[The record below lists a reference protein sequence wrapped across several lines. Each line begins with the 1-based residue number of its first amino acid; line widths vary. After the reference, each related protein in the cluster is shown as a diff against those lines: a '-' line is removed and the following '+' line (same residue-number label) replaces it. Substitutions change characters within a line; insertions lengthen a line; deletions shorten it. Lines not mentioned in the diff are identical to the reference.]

1 MTFGKSVRLFLVDG
15 SPTGLLTAEIMNWT
29 GHILTAPRTRIVD
42 ALKRAES
49 VRTGIYILSG
59 DDPFDSSTMRVY
71 IGEGDR
77 VADRIKSHDKDE
89 SKDFWTHLCIV
100 TSKDANLTKAHVRY
114 LESRMVEL
122 AKASGRAN
130 VANGNEPAPKQLPES
145 DVADM
150 EFFLSQL
157 QLALPLVG
165 LDVIRPK
172 LQVTPAASAPST
184 SNAIKLR
191 LVNKKH
197 DIQADAISADDDFVV
212 LAGSK
217 AVVKDDF
224 SQNDSAGKRQ
234 KLIDEG
240 VLALDSSGAFYVFTS
255 DASFNSPSV
264 AASVIMNSN
273 RNGRVEW
280 RLAETGQTLKDWQ
293 GSIIDALP
301 VSDVVAE
308 HSA

>member
-29 GHILTAPRTRIVD
+29 GHILTAPRVRLAE
-42 ALKRAES
+42 ALKRSEAG
-49 VRTGIYILSG
+49 RTGVYFLSG
-59 DDPFDSSTMRVY
+59 DDPSDSSKLLVY

-77 VADRIKSHDKDE
+77 VAERIKSHDKDQA
-89 SKDFWTHLCIV
+89 KDFWTHLHVI

-114 LESRMVEL
+114 LESRLVEL
-122 AKASGRAN
+122 AKSAGRAN
-130 VANGNEPAPKQLPES
+130 VANGTQPASKQLPES

-172 LQVTPAASAPST
+172 LQIAPAADGSITAK
-184 SNAIKLR
+184 AIELR

-197 DIQADAISADDDFVV
+197 GVEAKGIFADGDFVV
-212 LAGSK
+212 LEGSK

-224 SQNDSAGKRQ
+224 SQNSSAIVRK

-240 VLALDSSGAFYVFTS
+240 VLTLDPNGSFYTFIKDAYFT
-255 DASFNSPSV
+255 SPSV

-280 RLAETGQTLKDWQ
+280 RLIETGQTLKDWQ
-293 GSIIDALP
+293 SSLLDELPLTDAP
-301 VSDVVAE
+301 NSSEA
-308 HSA
+308 